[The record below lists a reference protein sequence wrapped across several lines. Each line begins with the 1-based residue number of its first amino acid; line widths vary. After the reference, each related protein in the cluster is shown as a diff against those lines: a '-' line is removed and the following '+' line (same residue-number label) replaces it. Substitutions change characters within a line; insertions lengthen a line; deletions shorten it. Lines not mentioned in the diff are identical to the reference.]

1 MTLPLAAPPTSPTP
15 GFWLTVDLTP
25 KSVAAGSQPI
35 RVAILG
41 QKSSTG
47 DIVAN
52 RKREVLSEQD
62 VERSHGIGNPVTLA
76 YRSIR
81 RRWPNARVDV
91 LSPTP
96 SEGQAASGSIQVSG
110 TPTVGYTGRF
120 KIHGVVVDVPWNVG
134 ESASD
139 FHTRAVTYI
148 GRYTRRLAVTPSVAS
163 TPNRILLTAKV
174 TGPIGNDVLVEFEL
188 LDGAG
193 GAIEGTPLTA
203 LTGGATEPDFTEAL
217 AAVSGEEYDIIGL
230 CLSNAD
236 AVSTSGNVAR
246 LETHIDGLDSGPE
259 AKLQQ
264 GLVVHTGLR
273 TAVAVSAVARN
284 TQVLE
289 ILNAQNA
296 SSLPCELL
304 GEELGDRANQ
314 IQLQISA
321 NRINT
326 TYTNLIVGS
335 KDPLGDTPTTAESD
349 AALLSGVS
357 LVGYNA
363 HGECKLIR
371 AVTTYSQTPEGAQ
384 VLPTDCNE
392 IDAVYQYAKD
402 LRAYLPVLYAGV
414 KVARDS
420 EGEEGDLPEGVVE
433 EKDIRSSIIART
445 VGFWIPKGI
454 LQGAHFLEK
463 VANGEVIVRVND
475 TDETQVDIFIPVKP
489 TKNLAKLGVYIAKD
503 G

>member
-47 DIVAN
+47 EIVAN

-76 YRSIR
+76 YRSLR

-96 SEGQAASGSIQVSG
+96 SEGQAASGAFQVSG
-110 TPTVGYTGRF
+110 TPTVGYTGRY
-120 KIHGVVVDVPWNVG
+120 KIHGVVIDVPWNVG
-134 ESASD
+134 ETATD
-139 FHTRAVTYI
+139 FHARSVTYI
-148 GRYTRRLAVTPSVAS
+148 GRYTRRLAVTASHAS
-163 TPNRILLTAKV
+163 TPSRVLLTSKV
-174 TGPIGNDVLVEFEL
+174 TGPIGNDVEVSFEL

-193 GAIEGTPLTA
+193 GTIAASVDA
-203 LTGGATEPDFTEAL
+203 LSGGSTEPDFTETL
-217 AAVSGEEYDIIGL
+217 AAINGEEYDIIGL

-236 AVSTSGNVAR
+236 VESTTGNVAR

-273 TAVAVSAVARN
+273 TATAVSAVARN
-284 TQVLE
+284 TQTLE

-296 SSLPCELL
+296 SSLPSEIL
-304 GEELGDRANQ
+304 GEELGDRAMQ
-314 IQLQISA
+314 IQLKISA
-321 NRINT
+321 NRIGT
-326 TYTNLIVGS
+326 QYTNLIVGS
-335 KDPLGDTPTTAESD
+335 QDPLGDTPDTAESD

-363 HGECKLIR
+363 YGECRLIR

-402 LRAYLPVLYAGV
+402 LRAYLPTLYAGV